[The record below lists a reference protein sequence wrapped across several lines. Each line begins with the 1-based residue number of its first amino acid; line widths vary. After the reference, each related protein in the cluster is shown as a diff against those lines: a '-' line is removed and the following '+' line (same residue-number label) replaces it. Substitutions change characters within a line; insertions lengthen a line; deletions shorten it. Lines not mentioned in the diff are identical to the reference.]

1 MPYKRYPASGY
12 FIEPY
17 FLRKYP
23 GSSSWYVA
31 WFDAGTRETKRTSL
45 ETADL
50 ETAKAAA
57 ARLITTHG
65 DLHNARP
72 ETVTL
77 AQVFN
82 RYHEHHGKAL
92 RAGRE
97 QLRHMRY
104 WRDFFGANATVADL
118 HPARQHAFVEHL
130 RRNPY
135 KSGTI
140 KRVLASGAAALR
152 WCYHRGELQSVPHV
166 VTVADSEPRE
176 RVLEADEIRA
186 LWGAIQAPKLLELRR
201 YIMILLNTACRP
213 EAARDL
219 TVFQVDL
226 ARNRL
231 DLNPPGRARTTKG
244 RPVVPITNA
253 LRPWLQ
259 VDGRERLIGRAEK
272 WLSVQ
277 WRAARERAGLG
288 DDVLPYTM
296 RHTVATVL
304 DEADCADAEIVA
316 FMGWKFSNRMRGWYT
331 KRRAYRPDYCK
342 TVIAAL
348 DGWMA
353 DLGLQ
358 NETAPVAT
366 TEAVSIPMNLAL
378 RASSLQAKVATGR
391 ETLETLGAGEG
402 IRTLDPN
409 LGKVVLYP

>member
-1 MPYKRYPASGY
+1 M
-12 FIEPY
+12 
-17 FLRKYP
+17 
-23 GSSSWYVA
+23 A

-72 ETVTL
+72 EIVTL

-176 RVLEADEIRA
+176 RVLQTDEIRA

-201 YIMILLNTACRP
+201 YVMILLEHRLQ
-213 EAARDL
+213 ARGRTRSDR
-219 TVFQVDL
+219 V
-226 ARNRL
+226 
-231 DLNPPGRARTTKG
+231 PGRSRPATAWTST
-244 RPVVPITNA
+244 RPVARARPQGSARRCPITNA

-259 VDGRERLIGRAEK
+259 GRRPG
-272 WLSVQ
+272 
-277 WRAARERAGLG
+277 AAHRQSTRSG
-288 DDVLPYTM
+288 
-296 RHTVATVL
+296 
-304 DEADCADAEIVA
+304 
-316 FMGWKFSNRMRGWYT
+316 
-331 KRRAYRPDYCK
+331 
-342 TVIAAL
+342 
-348 DGWMA
+348 
-353 DLGLQ
+353 
-358 NETAPVAT
+358 
-366 TEAVSIPMNLAL
+366 
-378 RASSLQAKVATGR
+378 
-391 ETLETLGAGEG
+391 
-402 IRTLDPN
+402 
-409 LGKVVLYP
+409 